1 MANNNTATHGN
12 RSTNGNILYL
22 ENALIEEIST
32 NDGRNGYVLVSY
44 GVKTADQMIK
54 MESLKLIVGRNTVIM
69 NEFAETLRLCD
80 LEVGMYIDASFSAAM
95 TMSIPPQSRAF
106 QIIARSKAPAVVV
119 TTDRVV
125 SVDVRNSFLFTGNP
139 YEMADQ
145 MRFVVSSATV
155 ILDWNGNRISL
166 SQLKPGQLVRV
177 EHAAFQTMSIP
188 PQTTA
193 FRIQVLSV
201 D

>member
-1 MANNNTATHGN
+1 MANYNTTFKGART
-12 RSTNGNILYL
+12 SSGNILYL

-32 NDGRNGYVLVSY
+32 NDGRNGHVLVSY
-44 GVKTADQMIK
+44 GVETSNKMIK
-54 MESLKLIVGRNTVIM
+54 KELLKLIVGRNTVIM
-69 NEFAETLRLCD
+69 NEFAEPLNLCN
-80 LEVGMYIDASFSAAM
+80 LERGMYLDASFSSAM

-106 QIIARSKAPAVVV
+106 QIIARSKAPEIVV

-125 SVDVRNSFLFTGNP
+125 TVDVRNSFLFTGNP

-145 MRFVVSSATV
+145 MRFVVSNATV
-155 ILDWNGNRISL
+155 ILDRSGNRISL

-177 EHAAFQTMSIP
+177 EHASFQTMSIP

-193 FRIQVLSV
+193 FRIQILSV

>member
-1 MANNNTATHGN
+1 MANNNTATQGN

-44 GVKTADQMIK
+44 GVETADQTIK

-139 YEMADQ
+139 YVMADQ

-166 SQLKPGQLVRV
+166 GQLKPGQLVRV
-177 EHAAFQTMSIP
+177 EHASFQTMSIP